1 MDGEQQGS
9 ARDQIRSFILRNFL
23 FTDDAS
29 AVSDDAKLIEDG
41 IIDSTGILELML
53 FLDEELCIKVAD
65 DDVTPANFGSIE
77 AIANFV
83 ARKQT
88 A

>member
-29 AVSDDAKLIEDG
+29 AVSDDTKLIEDG

-53 FLDEELCIKVAD
+53 FLDEELSIKVAD
-65 DDVTPANFGSIE
+65 DEVTPANFGSIE
-77 AIANFV
+77 AIASFV

-88 A
+88 T